1 MAHSALRLL
10 VLGLGLA
17 LLAVPAG
24 AREDCG
30 KLLPDLTCDRS
41 GRFDGFEMPIVQPYL
56 FEDPFITT
64 GVYPYYVWHQF
75 PSSSALEGGEAHVV
89 AAQIRVAVT
98 DRLAIIATKDGYMWK
113 RPDNPLLKHTQGWM
127 NLGFGAKYAIYQ
139 DRDAGRIV
147 SLALKYE
154 AASGAAD
161 TLQDGGDGMLMPS
174 ITGAARVGAVALQG
188 DLGGIWAIDDSQS
201 SSLYYHLYAAVPMG
215 GTRGTFS
222 PFVQFSGIHWVSSGD
237 GSRKIELSAAGQAAV
252 GSQYITVGGPGVPLS
267 VVGIYGPF
275 EGADVANLGAGGVSG
290 LDYLTFAFGAHVRFF
305 DRVTVSA
312 AYEIPVTNH
321 KSITRQRITTAVAL
335 EF

>member
-1 MAHSALRLL
+1 L
-10 VLGLGLA
+10 VLALALG

-41 GRFDGFEMPIVQPYL
+41 GRFEGFEKPIVQPYL

-75 PSSSALEGGEAHVV
+75 PNSSALQGGEAHLA

-161 TLQDGGDGMLMPS
+161 TFQDGGDGMLMPS
-174 ITGAARVGAVALQG
+174 ITGAARVGDLALQG
-188 DLGGIWAIDDSQS
+188 DLGGIWALDASQS
-201 SSLYYHLYAAVPMG
+201 SSIYYHLYFAYPVIDRV
-215 GTRGTFS
+215 T
-222 PFVQFSGIHWVSSGD
+222 PFLQFSGMHWVDSGD
-237 GSRKIELSAAGQAAV
+237 GSRRIELSAAGQLAV
-252 GSQYITVGGPGVPLS
+252 GSQYLPVGTPSIPLS

-275 EGADVANLGAGGVSG
+275 EGADVANLGAGGVDG
-290 LDYLTFAFGAHVRFF
+290 LDYVTFAVGVHLRLADHVSF
-305 DRVTVSA
+305 SA
-312 AYEIPVTNH
+312 AYERPITDH
-321 KSITRQRITTAVAL
+321 KSITRQRITTSVAL